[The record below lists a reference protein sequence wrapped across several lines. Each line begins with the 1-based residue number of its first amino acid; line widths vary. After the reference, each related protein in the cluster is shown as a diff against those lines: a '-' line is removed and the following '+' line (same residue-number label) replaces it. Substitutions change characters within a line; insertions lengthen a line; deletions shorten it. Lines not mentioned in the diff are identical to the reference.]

1 MIVAWRRQGLSKID
15 SHIHTHTHTPYFNIL
30 YLTSLYYLCRLRSN
44 IYWITNVPIWVGLT
58 QYLKSNWQFKL
69 LNCIFFDAG
78 KLNQIVSEMLQDKY
92 LQNWMASNCFKTW
105 KKVFWVFFYFIQDT
119 EISKECDKWWGSSR
133 SHNAPIEYP
142 C

>member
-15 SHIHTHTHTPYFNIL
+15 SHIHTHTPYFNIL
-30 YLTSLYYLCRLRSN
+30 YLTSLLYLCRLRSN

-105 KKVFWVFFYFIQDT
+105 KKVFWVIFISFKIQKSVKNVIND
-119 EISKECDKWWGSSR
+119 EEAVVVIMLR
-133 SHNAPIEYP
+133 
-142 C
+142 